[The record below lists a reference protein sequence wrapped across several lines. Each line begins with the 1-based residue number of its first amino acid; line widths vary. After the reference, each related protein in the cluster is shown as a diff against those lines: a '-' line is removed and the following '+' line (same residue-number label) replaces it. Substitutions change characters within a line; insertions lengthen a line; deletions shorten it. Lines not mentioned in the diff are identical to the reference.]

1 MKTRALVAAALA
13 VLGALVFDCQP
24 TVVLVPAVTADAGTG
39 GGGAPSVQVV
49 VLSDAQSAAVL
60 SALNASEVQV
70 AQTVMARLMNA
81 DAQAFAQ
88 RMITDHTA
96 VNATEADLVNQQ
108 GIAPKQN
115 AVSMALEFAAQQT
128 IAQLQ
133 GLTGSALDTAYMVS
147 QVQMHQQALALI
159 DCVVM
164 PSLTNSPMRSYV
176 TGTVRPGLTDHLV
189 AAESISASLSGAM
202 ASVGSGDG
210 GTAAAQSDCS
220 LICAPLSS
228 GGLLTDP
235 LQNAACIVQ

>member
-13 VLGALVFDCQP
+13 VLGALALNCQP
-24 TVVLVPAVTADAGTG
+24 TVTLVPVVAADAGTG
-39 GGGAPSVQVV
+39 GGGAPTVQVI

-60 SALNASEVQV
+60 SAMNTGEVQV
-70 AQTVMARLMNA
+70 AQAVMARLTNA

-88 RMITDHTA
+88 RMITEHTA

-108 GIAPKQN
+108 GLTPETN

-133 GLTGSALDTAYMVS
+133 SLTGSALDTAYMVI
-147 QVQMHQQALALI
+147 QVQMHQQELALI

-164 PSLTNSPMRSYV
+164 PSLMNSPMRSYV
-176 TGTVRPGLTDHLV
+176 TGTVRPGLVDHLA
-189 AAESISASLSGAM
+189 AAESISASLSGGM
-202 ASVGSGDG
+202 ASVSVG
-210 GTAAAQSDCS
+210 AQSDCS
-220 LICAPLSS
+220 LLCVPLPS

-235 LQNAACIVQ
+235 LRNAVCIVQ